1 MRQNDLIPRQPRR
14 MRQPRKAVLRQRI
27 RNLEATVYRLEAEL
41 VRRRVP
47 WWRRLAVW
55 VRGVVA

>member
-1 MRQNDLIPRQPRR
+1 MRQNDLIPRPARR
-14 MRQPRKAVLRQRI
+14 MKQPRKAVLRQRI

-41 VRRRVP
+41 ARRRTP
-47 WWRRLAVW
+47 WWCRLAVW

>member
-1 MRQNDLIPRQPRR
+1 MK
-14 MRQPRKAVLRQRI
+14 QPRKAILRQRI

-41 VRRRVP
+41 ARRRTP